1 MAIKKN
7 GKFTNGGSQV
17 VYKCPNPG
25 CDKVCKRRE
34 GITRHKKSC
43 CYAPPGQQRTVAR
56 QLNQQQRVEFEH
68 EIEYDGGLGNIDFD
82 NDLFMEDGDDVGDR
96 EIEKLL
102 DHTIET
108 PKNVPEQDW
117 SLLRLQRDF
126 HLSNPELSAISKCVF

>member
-1 MAIKKN
+1 
-7 GKFTNGGSQV
+7 
-17 VYKCPNPG
+17 
-25 CDKVCKRRE
+25 
-34 GITRHKKSC
+34 
-43 CYAPPGQQRTVAR
+43 
-56 QLNQQQRVEFEH
+56 
-68 EIEYDGGLGNIDFD
+68 
-82 NDLFMEDGDDVGDR
+82 MEDGDDVGDR